1 MIRALMTAASGM
13 KAQQKQVDNIANNIA
28 NVNTAGFKRSDL
40 NFRSLFY
47 QTYENPGA
55 ATGSNHMRPTGL
67 QLGSGV
73 EISGSRKDFR
83 QGELVASGQ
92 ALDLAIQGE
101 GFFAVKQPNGEVR
114 FTRDGTFH
122 RDGEGNIVTSQG
134 YELLD
139 APSIPQDVVGIDIAE
154 DGTISTRVSDD
165 QPPVQKGRLKLWRF
179 ANPAG
184 LKAQGANLFSE
195 TIGSGQRQ
203 QVAPGESGTGIIRQ
217 GHKERS
223 NVAVVDELVGLILA
237 QRNYEVNS
245 RAVKVSD
252 EMLQQVN
259 QMVR

>member
-28 NVNTAGFKRSDL
+28 NVNTAGFKRSEL

-47 QTYENPGA
+47 QTYKNPGA
-55 ATGSNHMRPTGL
+55 STGANHMRPTGL

-73 EISGSRKDFR
+73 EISGSHKDFR

-92 ALDLAIQGE
+92 TLDLAVQGE
-101 GFFAVKQPNGEVR
+101 GFFAVKQPNGELR
-114 FTRDGTFH
+114 YTRDGTFH
-122 RDGEGNIVTSQG
+122 RDGEGKIVTAQG
-134 YELLD
+134 YELFNG
-139 APSIPQDVVGIDIAE
+139 PNIGSDVVGIDIAE
-154 DGTISTRVSDD
+154 DGTISTRISDD
-165 QPPVQKGRLKLWRF
+165 QPATEAGRIQLWRF

-195 TIGSGQRQ
+195 TISSSQAQ
-203 QVAPGESGTGIIRQ
+203 SVAPGEDGTGVIRQ
-217 GHKERS
+217 GYKERS

>member
-55 ATGSNHMRPTGL
+55 ATGANHMRPTGL

-73 EISGSRKDFR
+73 EISGSHKDFR

-92 ALDLAIQGE
+92 PLDLAVQGE
-101 GFFAVKQPNGEVR
+101 GFFAVKQPNGEIR
-114 FTRDGTFH
+114 YTRDGTFH
-122 RDGEGNIVTSQG
+122 RDGEGKIVTAQG
-134 YELLD
+134 YELLN
-139 APSIPQDVVGIDIAE
+139 APTVE

-165 QPPVQKGRLKLWRF
+165 QPPTESGRIQLWRF

-195 TIGSGQRQ
+195 TVSSGQGQ
-203 QVAPGESGTGIIRQ
+203 SVSPGESGTGVIRQ
-217 GHKERS
+217 GYKERS

>member
-47 QTYENPGA
+47 QTYENPGS
-55 ATGSNHMRPTGL
+55 ATGANHMRPTGL

-73 EISGSRKDFR
+73 EISGSHKDFR

-92 ALDLAIQGE
+92 PLDLGVQGE
-101 GFFAVKQPNGEVR
+101 GFFAVKQPNGEIR
-114 FTRDGTFH
+114 YTRDGTFH
-122 RDGEGNIVTSQG
+122 RDGDGKIVTAQG
-134 YELLD
+134 YELLN
-139 APSIPQDVVGIDIAE
+139 APTVGRDVVGIDIAE

-165 QPPVQKGRLKLWRF
+165 QPPTESGRIQLWRF

-195 TIGSGQRQ
+195 TVSSGQGQ
-203 QVAPGESGTGIIRQ
+203 SVSPGESGTGVIRQ
-217 GHKERS
+217 GYKERS

>member
-28 NVNTAGFKRSDL
+28 NVNTTGFKRSDL

-55 ATGSNHMRPTGL
+55 MDGSNHMRPTGL

-101 GFFAVKQPNGEVR
+101 GFFAVKQPNGALR

-122 RDGEGNIVTSQG
+122 RDGAGKIVTSQG
-134 YELLD
+134 YELD
-139 APSIPQDVVGIDIAE
+139 GVPSISQDVVGIDIAE
-154 DGTISTRVSDD
+154 DGTISTRISDD
-165 QPPVQKGRLKLWRF
+165 QDPAQIGKITLYRF

-184 LKAQGANLFSE
+184 LKAQGANLFSA
-195 TIGSGQRQ
+195 TTSSGMSRPVQ
-203 QVAPGESGTGIIRQ
+203 PSENGTGIIRQ